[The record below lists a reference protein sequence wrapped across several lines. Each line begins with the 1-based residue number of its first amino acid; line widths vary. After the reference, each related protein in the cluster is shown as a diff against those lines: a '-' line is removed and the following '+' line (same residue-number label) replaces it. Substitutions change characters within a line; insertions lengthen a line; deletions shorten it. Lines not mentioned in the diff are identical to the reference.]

1 VIEQKQSV
9 LPLLHSGIL
18 IGREGQMADTRVQVD
33 ILGSEENRGMN
44 SMIMISTPDIRMSGR
59 RKETTG

>member
-1 VIEQKQSV
+1 
-9 LPLLHSGIL
+9 
-18 IGREGQMADTRVQVD
+18 MADTRVQVD
-33 ILGSEENRGMN
+33 ILGSEENRGMD